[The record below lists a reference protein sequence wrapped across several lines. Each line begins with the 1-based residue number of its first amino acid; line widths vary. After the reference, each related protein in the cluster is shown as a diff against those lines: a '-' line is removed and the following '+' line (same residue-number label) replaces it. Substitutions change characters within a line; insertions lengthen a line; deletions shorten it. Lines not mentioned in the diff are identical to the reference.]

1 MRFIKMRFTNYKC
14 DLQKCDLQKCDLQIT
29 KAINTKANLK
39 MKINLFNNN
48 NDISCYVKSRYIKL
62 V

>member
-14 DLQKCDLQKCDLQIT
+14 DLQKCDLQIT
-29 KAINTKANLK
+29 KAINKKANLK

>member
-1 MRFIKMRFTNYKC
+1 MRFIKMRFTNY
-14 DLQKCDLQKCDLQIT
+14 KCDLQKCDLQIT